1 MAGGSGNHGTH
12 GGPTTKIRDVEN
24 SMLLLIYAVAL
35 YPFNYCY
42 LLVELVV
49 NLRPWSVEYIRVFKP
64 SRCHNIATQTTH
76 GFPVSVC
83 VVFMRPTAAP
93 TTFTGLPSITM
104 CV

>member
-24 SMLLLIYAVAL
+24 AILLLIYALAL

-49 NLRPWSVEYIRVFKP
+49 KLLPWSVEYIRGV
-64 SRCHNIATQTTH
+64 QTLQMSQYRDTDNNLQ
-76 GFPVSVC
+76 
-83 VVFMRPTAAP
+83 AASLSACAS
-93 TTFTGLPSITM
+93 FS
-104 CV
+104 